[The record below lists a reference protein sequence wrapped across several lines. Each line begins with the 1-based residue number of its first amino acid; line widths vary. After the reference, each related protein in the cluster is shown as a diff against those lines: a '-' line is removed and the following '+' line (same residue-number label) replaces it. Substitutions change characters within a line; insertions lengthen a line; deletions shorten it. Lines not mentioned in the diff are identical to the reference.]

1 MAMKGDSEV
10 KIASHQ
16 ELIIKTNKKSIWF
29 RIWQHRV
36 FYLFL
41 LPGIIWFFIFAY
53 IPMYGITIAFKD
65 FNFVK
70 GILGSPWAGLKYFEQ
85 FFNYYQAGEIIR
97 NTLII
102 SLMKLLIGFP
112 MPIILALMLNE
123 VRVTK
128 FKRTVQTISYLPH
141 FISWVVVVTLLQ
153 RMLTPYG
160 GPVNELLSTFG
171 FDKIQFLGN
180 INYFYQV
187 IIASDIW
194 KGIGWGA
201 IIYLAAISGVDPQL
215 YEAAKIDGANR
226 FRQIW
231 HVTLPSIRGVMVLLF
246 ILACGGIMS
255 AGYEQLLL
263 LNTPAT
269 AKIGT
274 VLDVY
279 VIQAG
284 LEQGRFSYATAVGLF
299 QGIIGLI
306 LIITANQV
314 SKKVNDTSLW

>member
-1 MAMKGDSEV
+1 MKGDSEV

-160 GPVNELLSTFG
+160 GPVNELLSTLG